1 MVLKMKEKQAKFI
14 KTKDSFTADNL
25 KNSGFDLIDYSND
38 TWTFI
43 NNQNNLITFDKCK
56 VVYSNILFI

>member
-1 MVLKMKEKQAKFI
+1 MKEKQAKFI

-25 KNSGFDLIDYSND
+25 KNSGFDLFDYSND

-56 VVYSNILFI
+56 IVYSNILQ

>member
-1 MVLKMKEKQAKFI
+1 MKEKQAKFI

-56 VVYSNILFI
+56 IVYSNMLFI

>member
-1 MVLKMKEKQAKFI
+1 MKEKQAKFI

-56 VVYSNILFI
+56 IVYSNILFI